1 MAEPPKNGVQMVIFL
16 TGFIGVKI
24 ITVEIRS
31 YYIVIAIFAIPFYY
45 SKMEYLKY

>member
-31 YYIVIAIFAIPFYY
+31 YYIAIFAIPFYY